1 MISDAALQRLK
12 TADWLRRPE
21 TQQVYALLDGTRGKT
36 RAVGGIVRDTLLD
49 RPRDLAEVDFA
60 TELKPDEVTKRAL
73 AAGVAVYPTGI
84 EHGTVTLKLNDLVAE
99 VTTLR
104 QDVETD
110 GRHAVVKFG
119 KDWKRDAERRD
130 FTLNALYAGMDG
142 TLFDPLGGID
152 DCLRGVVRFIGDP
165 DRRIAED
172 RLRVFRF
179 FRFSA
184 SHGHERFDAAGLDAV
199 TRAAGTLGEL
209 SAERVGHEMRRML
222 GLPKVAATLSA
233 MSRAKVSPLPEAV
246 LAQMAT
252 YERHA
257 HKPDFAA
264 RLALL
269 LPAVGMQQIRE
280 RWRLSND
287 DLAVA
292 ENILRAARLLID
304 FEVNEA
310 AYRYPAALSDAVEV
324 AATLAGWTEAGKS
337 AVVQRLQ
344 GLDVPKFPLSGND
357 LIARGLRP
365 GPALGAELERLERRW
380 IESGFALDQ
389 AALLGE
395 LRR

>member
-1 MISDAALQRLK
+1 MNSDGALQRLK
-12 TADWLRRPE
+12 VADWLKRAE
-21 TQQVYALLDGTRGKT
+21 TQQVFALLDGAKGRT

-60 TELKPDEVTKRAL
+60 TELKPDEVTRRAK
-73 AAGVAVYPTGI
+73 AAGLPVYPTGI
-84 EHGTVTLKLNDLVAE
+84 EHGTVTLRLNDLVAE

-142 TLFDPLGGID
+142 TLFDPLGGIE
-152 DCLRGVVRFIGDP
+152 DCLHGVVRFIGDA

-184 SHGHERFDAAGLDAV
+184 SHGHEKFDVVGLDAV

-222 GLPKVAATLSA
+222 GLGKVATTLSA
-233 MSRAKVSPLPEAV
+233 MSRAGVSPLPGNA
-246 LAQMAT
+246 LMQLAT

-257 HKPDFAA
+257 PKPNFAA
-264 RLALL
+264 RLSLL
-269 LPAVGMQQIRE
+269 LPAVGGEEVRQ

-287 DLAVA
+287 DQAVA
-292 ENILRAARLLID
+292 EQILKAARLLID
-304 FEVNEA
+304 FNVNEA
-310 AYRYPAALSDAVEV
+310 AYRYPAALADAVEV
-324 AATLAGWTEAGKS
+324 AATLAGWTEAAKS
-337 AVVQRLQ
+337 VVVQRLA
-344 GLDVPKFPLSGND
+344 GLTVPKFPLSGND
-357 LIARGLRP
+357 LIARGLRS
-365 GPALGAELERLERRW
+365 GPALGAELERLERLW
-380 IESGFALDQ
+380 IESGFTLDQ
-389 AALLGE
+389 PALLGE